1 MHSLAR
7 LRPAPVLAVVALAV
21 AALAAALLGAGASAA
36 GAAPA
41 AAAGASA
48 DTCRAAITSNNWRA
62 VFSHEPSL
70 IKARARL
77 REIQKVGFRTAKI
90 ENRGCND
97 YAVVL
102 ESPEFSKYKVR
113 LSFAQQAERSR
124 LSVSY
129 ALPGNAKAKPGDV
142 VVVFGHRTTLVAAR
156 ALLADVARRGWR
168 ETDIAYGGPRDW
180 KVVWPNVP
188 GSASEETVRQA
199 LEAGFEVELELV
211 G

>member
-1 MHSLAR
+1 
-7 LRPAPVLAVVALAV
+7 
-21 AALAAALLGAGASAA
+21 
-36 GAAPA
+36 
-41 AAAGASA
+41 
-48 DTCRAAITSNNWRA
+48 

-77 REIQKVGFRTAKI
+77 KEVQKVGFRTAKI

-102 ESPEFSKYKVR
+102 ESPEFSKYQVR

-156 ALLADVARRGWR
+156 TLLASVSKRGWR

-188 GSASEETVRQA
+188 GAAAEETVRQA
-199 LEAGFEVELELV
+199 FEAGYEVELELA